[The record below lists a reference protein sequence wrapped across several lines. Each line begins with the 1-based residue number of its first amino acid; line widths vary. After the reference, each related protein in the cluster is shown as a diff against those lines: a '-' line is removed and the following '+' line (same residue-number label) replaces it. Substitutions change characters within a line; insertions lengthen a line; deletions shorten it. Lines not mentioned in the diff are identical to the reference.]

1 MTISLPKDAVAVLAG
16 RHPAQQISYNIAAA
30 YWLHG
35 RDNDTALFLW
45 NNVHTDFAQLADALG
60 YTIARKEVA
69 QSDGVAA

>member
-1 MTISLPKDAVAVLAG
+1 MAELPENAVTILKGQHAA
-16 RHPAQQISYNIAAA
+16 RQITDNIAAA
-30 YWLHG
+30 YWMHG

-69 QSDGVAA
+69 QSDEVAA

>member
-1 MTISLPKDAVAVLAG
+1 MIELPKNAVDILSGKTSAHHMAE
-16 RHPAQQISYNIAAA
+16 SIAAA

-45 NNVHTDFAQLADALG
+45 KNVHTEFAQVADALG

-69 QSDGVAA
+69 NAEEVAA